1 MEIVAVNELVHEF
14 PGRDESGD
22 VVETVKAL
30 QGVTLQIQKGQFA
43 AILGH
48 NGSGK
53 STLAKHINALLFP
66 TGGDVLVCGYNTK
79 QEEKLWDIRKS
90 AGMVFQN
97 PDNQI
102 VATVVEEDV
111 GFGPENLG
119 VPTEEIWV
127 RVKDALQKVGM
138 YAYRKHSPNKLSGGQ
153 KQRVA
158 IAGVMAMKPE
168 CIILDEPTAM
178 LDPKGRA
185 EVIGTLRKLN
195 QTEGIT
201 VLLITHDMNEVVF
214 ADQIFVMNK
223 GRLAMQG
230 TPRQIF
236 EQVEELKKLRLHVPL
251 ETELAYALRSQGFA
265 MPKAVL
271 SRKEFVDAFCCLYE
285 KQGAREKSPKEKKA
299 SVSYPETK
307 TASPLLKLCDVS
319 YTYSAGTAYEMHAL
333 THVSLS
339 INEGAFVGLM
349 GHTGSGKSTM
359 IQLLNGLEK
368 PTSGTVFYQGK
379 DIHAEGFSKKWLRGQ
394 VGLVFQYPEYQLF
407 ESTVLRDVCFGP
419 KNLGLT
425 EEEAKERAAEAL
437 EMVQIGPE
445 LWERSPFELSG
456 GQKRRVA
463 IAGVLAMKPKV
474 LILDEPTAGLD
485 PAGHDEILSRI
496 WEIHRRSG
504 MTVLLVSHSMEDVAQ
519 YADYLI
525 ALNHGSVA
533 FSGTPGE
540 VFTHVEEL
548 ENIGLAAPGVTYLL
562 SDLLA
567 AGVLVDTGA
576 FTVKEAKEALIRA
589 LL

>member
-1 MEIVAVNELVHEF
+1 
-14 PGRDESGD
+14 
-22 VVETVKAL
+22 
-30 QGVTLQIQKGQFA
+30 
-43 AILGH
+43 
-48 NGSGK
+48 
-53 STLAKHINALLFP
+53 
-66 TGGDVLVCGYNTK
+66 
-79 QEEKLWDIRKS
+79 
-90 AGMVFQN
+90 
-97 PDNQI
+97 
-102 VATVVEEDV
+102 
-111 GFGPENLG
+111 
-119 VPTEEIWV
+119 
-127 RVKDALQKVGM
+127 
-138 YAYRKHSPNKLSGGQ
+138 
-153 KQRVA
+153 
-158 IAGVMAMKPE
+158 
-168 CIILDEPTAM
+168 
-178 LDPKGRA
+178 
-185 EVIGTLRKLN
+185 
-195 QTEGIT
+195 
-201 VLLITHDMNEVVF
+201 
-214 ADQIFVMNK
+214 
-223 GRLAMQG
+223 
-230 TPRQIF
+230 
-236 EQVEELKKLRLHVPL
+236 
-251 ETELAYALRSQGFA
+251 
-265 MPKAVL
+265 
-271 SRKEFVDAFCCLYE
+271 
-285 KQGAREKSPKEKKA
+285 
-299 SVSYPETK
+299 
-307 TASPLLKLCDVS
+307 
-319 YTYSAGTAYEMHAL
+319 
-333 THVSLS
+333 
-339 INEGAFVGLM
+339 
-349 GHTGSGKSTM
+349 M

-533 FSGTPGE
+533 LSGTPGE

-576 FTVKEAKEALIRA
+576 FTVKEAKEALIKA
-589 LL
+589 LS